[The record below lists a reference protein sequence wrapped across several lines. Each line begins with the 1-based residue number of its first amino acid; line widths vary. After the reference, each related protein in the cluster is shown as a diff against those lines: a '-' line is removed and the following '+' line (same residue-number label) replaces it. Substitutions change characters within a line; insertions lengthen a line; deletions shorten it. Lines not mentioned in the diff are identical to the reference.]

1 MNMSFGKNLQFLR
14 RMHNSMTQEELA
26 GIMNVSR
33 QTISKWESDMAYPE
47 MEKAI
52 ELCNYFSCPMD
63 RLMREDMNVASD
75 AYSQVRIERV
85 PSFRYVRYAVVSS
98 DPEGDS
104 IRHMKMWAENS
115 GLLQVPG
122 YSLNMIGWDFPVVS
136 QRQINVFHMHGYASG
151 CILPEGFNPKCEGE
165 APATQKD
172 TKYAVITIR
181 QPFTEP
187 FELIPNAYKTIM
199 AYMEINGLKHKKD
212 EDILWCFEKTYT
224 KDEIEYMDVYI
235 AIED

>member
-1 MNMSFGKNLQFLR
+1 MSFGKNLQFLR
-14 RMHNSMTQEELA
+14 RMHNTMTQEELA

-52 ELCNYFSCPMD
+52 ELCNFFSCPMD
-63 RLMREDMNVASD
+63 RLIREDMSLAGD
-75 AYSQVRIERV
+75 AYSPIRIEKV
-85 PSFRYVRYAVVSS
+85 PAFDYARYAVVSP

-104 IRHMKMWAENS
+104 INHMEGWAQSS
-115 GLLQVPG
+115 GLLKVPG

-151 CILPEGFNPKCEGE
+151 CILPEGFKPECEGVEYSHQVE
-165 APATQKD
+165 A
-172 TKYAVITIR
+172 KYAVITIKD
-181 QPFTEP
+181 PFKAP

-199 AYMEINGLKHKKD
+199 SYMEVNGIKHKKD
-212 EDILWCFEKTYT
+212 EDILWCFEKKYI

>member
-1 MNMSFGKNLQFLR
+1 MSFGKNLQFLR

-26 GIMNVSR
+26 GIMKVSR
-33 QTISKWESDMAYPE
+33 QTISKWESDAAYPE

-52 ELCNYFSCPMD
+52 ELCNYFSCSMD

-75 AYSQVRIERV
+75 AYSQVRIESV
-85 PSFRYVRYAVVSS
+85 PSFRYVRYAVVSP

-104 IRHMKMWAENS
+104 IRHMEIWAENS

-122 YSLNMIGWDFPVVS
+122 YSLDMIGWDFPVVS
-136 QRQINVFHMHGYASG
+136 QRQINVFHMHGYASA
-151 CILPEGFNPKCEGE
+151 CILPEGFTPKCQVEEHAVQRE
-165 APATQKD
+165 A
-172 TKYAVITIR
+172 KYAAITIR
-181 QPFTEP
+181 QPSVAP

-199 AYMEINGLKHKKD
+199 AYMEVNGLKHKKD
-212 EDILWCFEKTYT
+212 EDILWCFEKLYT